1 MRSPRLIETK
11 QVVRERLART
21 RFFILFV
28 VFTIT
33 FGGCVRHE
41 NLAKTEAAA
50 SSTSRSG
57 KNQPCV
63 NLNQATADELK
74 TLPGVG
80 EVTAKRIIDY
90 RQRNGRFRRPEEI
103 IIIQGFSEKKYR
115 AIADLICVE

>member
-11 QVVRERLART
+11 QVVREKLSRT

-33 FGGCVRHE
+33 FGGCARHE
-41 NLAKTEAAA
+41 NRAKTEAAA

-57 KNQPCV
+57 NNQPCV

-80 EVTAKRIIDY
+80 EITAKRIIDY
-90 RQRNGRFRRPEEI
+90 RQRNGRFRRPEEL

>member
-11 QVVRERLART
+11 QAVREKLPRT
-21 RFFILFV
+21 RFFILLV

-33 FGGCVRHE
+33 FGGCARHE
-41 NLAKTEAAA
+41 NRAKTEAAA
-50 SSTSRSG
+50 ASTTRSG
-57 KNQPCV
+57 NNQPCV

-80 EVTAKRIIDY
+80 EITAKRIIDY

>member
-11 QVVRERLART
+11 QVVREKLART
-21 RFFILFV
+21 RFFILLV

-33 FGGCVRHE
+33 FGGCAPHE
-41 NLAKTEAAA
+41 NRAKTEAAA
-50 SSTSRSG
+50 SSTSRS
-57 KNQPCV
+57 QPCV

>member
-1 MRSPRLIETK
+1 MGSPRLMESK
-11 QVVRERLART
+11 QAVGEKFVRT
-21 RFFILFV
+21 RFFILFFV
-28 VFTIT
+28 STIT
-33 FGGCVRHE
+33 CGGCVRQE
-41 NLAKTEAAA
+41 NRAKTEAAG
-50 SSTSRSG
+50 STTSRSG

-80 EVTAKRIIDY
+80 EVTAKRIIDH